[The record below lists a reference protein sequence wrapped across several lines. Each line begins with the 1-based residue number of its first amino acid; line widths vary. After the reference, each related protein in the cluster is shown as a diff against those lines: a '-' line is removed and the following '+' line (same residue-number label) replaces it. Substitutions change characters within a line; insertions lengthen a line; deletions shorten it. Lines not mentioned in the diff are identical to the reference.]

1 MFVVIISIIIILAI
15 LLILVILGQNSKG
28 GVGAAFGGGAS
39 QIMGVT
45 KTGNILEKA
54 TWVLAIAILVLSLGS
69 SAFHQSSSSTEFSS
83 PNIENAQKQ
92 ILTPSFDDESLL
104 PSEGSK
110 GESIPLPDQEDPS
123 PEQESEN
130 PAQE

>member
-1 MFVVIISIIIILAI
+1 MFIVLISVIIVLAV

-28 GVGAAFGGGAS
+28 GVGAAFGGSAS

-69 SAFHQSSSSTEFSS
+69 SAFHQTSS
-83 PNIENAQKQ
+83 PSGFTSPNVENAQRQ
-92 ILTPSFDDESLL
+92 MLTPSFDDESLL
-104 PSEGSK
+104 PSEG
-110 GESIPLPDQEDPS
+110 EEETPDLENLPDTIE
-123 PEQESEN
+123 
-130 PAQE
+130 